1 MTENTVKNTQESS
14 SFLKTIGTSFF
25 SPLTSMIIMLAFV
38 SQYFFDWWV
47 IALAAFTGCYL
58 QAKSSGEAFR
68 KSFVAIA
75 ILWLIIILYYHIATD
90 SILSSKIAS
99 ILPLN
104 GNTTLLIIISVLI
117 GGLVGG
123 SAGVSGYLVRDSVNK
138 YQNKS

>member
-1 MTENTVKNTQESS
+1 MTKNTSKKGKKPS
-14 SFLKTIGTSFF
+14 SFLKKVRTSFF
-25 SPLTSMIIMLAFV
+25 SPLTSFIIMLAFV

-58 QAKSSGEAFR
+58 QAKSSSEAFR
-68 KSFVAIA
+68 KSFVAISL
-75 ILWLIIILYYHIATD
+75 LWLLIILYYHIATD
-90 SILSSKIAS
+90 GILSGKIAS